1 MKNTLILK
9 SGLAAFLFA
18 SAWVTQALAVE
29 IPSDSATKYTS
40 LNDWMSKSEW
50 RFHNRSY
57 LMATWN
63 QGSLRDD
70 ATWAEGGE
78 MGLYTAPI
86 RGWRMGFSGYF
97 IFDLASTPLG
107 EEVGGL
113 RNRYEIGQYDVTD
126 RLAYTELER
135 LEDLFVEKQW
145 ASTYVRLGRQTL
157 ETPFFNKQDG
167 RMRPTTE
174 EGLWVK
180 KSIYGWDLQG
190 MSIWAVSPRSTIHWY
205 DLKESIGPFGTGQD
219 PLTGEK
225 HDLEMTEGSPALYVA
240 HIGSPSWKNIQ
251 LHSWSMI
258 WPNVFHTHRI
268 GIDHQPADRGLV
280 WAFHLY
286 DQRSLGNGGNP
297 NPAKTY
303 VLPGH
308 HARVYSA
315 QTGYIIQLKDGF
327 EAITLNGTRITGD
340 GRYLM
345 PREWGRDPFF
355 TFLPRERNEG
365 MADVW
370 AGTLKYTYHQKHQ
383 EWILAAGAYKLPE
396 WADYTRNKYH
406 TPSYGQLYLEWA
418 DALAGYWKGVHLRAM
433 LAYKWST
440 DTSLPDY
447 VKVNTVNML
456 NASFIVDYHF

>member
-1 MKNTLILK
+1 MILK

-18 SAWVTQALAVE
+18 HSLNALAWN
-29 IPSDSATKYTS
+29 SFQLTDSTETYTS
-40 LNDWMSKSEW
+40 INDWMSKSVW

-78 MGLYTAPI
+78 MGLLTAPI
-86 RGWRMGFSGYF
+86 RGWRLGFSGYF
-97 IFDLASTPLG
+97 IFDLASTALG
-107 EEVGGL
+107 EDVGGL

-126 RLAYTELER
+126 RLAYRELER
-135 LEDLFVEKQW
+135 LEDLFVEKEW
-145 ASTYVRLGRQTL
+145 ATTALRLGRQNL

-174 EGLWVK
+174 EGLWVRQ
-180 KSIYGWDLQG
+180 SFQGWEAQG
-190 MSIWAVSPRSTIHWY
+190 MAIWAVSPRSTIHWY
-205 DLKESIGPFGTGQD
+205 DLKESIGPFGTGLD

-225 HDLEMTEGSPALYVA
+225 HDLEFTEGSPVLY
-240 HIGSPSWKNIQ
+240 IGNLASPTWKNARI
-251 LHSWSMI
+251 HAWSMI
-258 WPNVFHTHRI
+258 WPQVFQTHRI
-268 GIDHQPADRGLV
+268 GIDHQPLDKGMV
-280 WAFHLY
+280 WAVHLY
-286 DQRSLGNGGNP
+286 DQRALGNGGNGDP
-297 NPAKTY
+297 LKAY
-303 VLPGH
+303 VLPNH

-315 QTGYIIQLKDGF
+315 QAGYKIQLKDGF
-327 EAITLNGTRITGD
+327 EAITVNGTRITGE

-345 PREWGRDPFF
+345 PREWGGDPFF

-370 AGTLKYTYHQKHQ
+370 AGTLKYAYHIDQQ
-383 EWILAAGAYKLPE
+383 ECILAAGAYKLPA
-396 WADYTRNKYH
+396 WSDYTRNKYQ
-406 TPSYGQLYLEWA
+406 TPSYGQIYLEWA
-418 DALAGYWKGVHLRAM
+418 DALGGYWEGVNLRAM

-440 DTSLPDY
+440 DSTLPDY